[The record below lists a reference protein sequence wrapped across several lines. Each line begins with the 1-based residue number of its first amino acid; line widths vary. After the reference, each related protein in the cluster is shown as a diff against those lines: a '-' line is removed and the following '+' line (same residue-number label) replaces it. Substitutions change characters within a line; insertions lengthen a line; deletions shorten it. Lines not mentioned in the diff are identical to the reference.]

1 MKLSR
6 AIRDL
11 RLSRRLSLSE
21 LARRSKG
28 LSKGH
33 LHSVENEKYS
43 PSVLTLIRISEG
55 LNVKTRRLLTLTSL
69 ELLFEDD
76 FLRQVRPLI
85 GNLNASQR
93 ALLIQTLR
101 AAPKVSGSSG
111 PE

>member
-6 AIRDL
+6 AIREL
-11 RLSRRLSLSE
+11 RISRRFSLSE
-21 LARRSKG
+21 LARRSR

-33 LHSVENEKYS
+33 LHSVENEKSS
-43 PSVLTLIRISEG
+43 PGILTLIRISEG
-55 LNVKTRRLLTLTSL
+55 LDVQTRRLLTPASV
-69 ELLFEDD
+69 EILFEDD
-76 FLRQVRPLI
+76 FLRQAQPLI
-85 GNLNASQR
+85 RNLNASQR